1 MIAMLAALVGATTA
15 PCIPI
20 AGADRLWSASTR
32 WVIAGELHGTNETPD
47 AFANLVCLAAA
58 TGRPVTVALEYP
70 ADGQAVIDAWLA
82 SDGDTAARSA
92 LLTLPIWSKES
103 QDGRSSVAFLRLWNT
118 LRVMKQ
124 SRTITG
130 VVASDVGRS
139 TPPGQTRD
147 AAMAAS
153 WTAIPKNDRDLV
165 LILVGN
171 VHAMRKPA
179 IFGDRKIITAGSLMP
194 RRQTVSI
201 NVIGIG
207 GTAWTCESD
216 GCREH
221 DSGPRRPAVAGI
233 TFDKNAE
240 RSWDATYQL
249 GGGTTAAA
257 PAITR

>member
-15 PCIPI
+15 PCVPV
-20 AGADRLWSASTR
+20 AGADRLWSATTR
-32 WVIAGELHGTNETPD
+32 WVIVGELHGTNEIPD
-47 AFANLVCLAAA
+47 AFANLLCLAAV

-70 ADGQAVIDAWLA
+70 ADGQAVIDAWLE

-92 LLTLPIWSKES
+92 LLKLPIWSTEF
-103 QDGRSSVAFLRLWNT
+103 QDGRSSVAFLRLWDT

-124 SRTITG
+124 SGTIAG

-139 TPPGQTRD
+139 MPPGQTRD

-153 WTAIPKNDRDLV
+153 WTAIPRNDRDLV

-201 NVIGIG
+201 NVIGSG

-221 DSGPRRPAVAGI
+221 DSGPPRPAVAGI
-233 TFDKNAE
+233 TFDKNPG
-240 RSWDATYQL
+240 RSWDATYRL
-249 GGGTTAAA
+249 GGGTTAAP
-257 PAITR
+257 PAITP

>member
-15 PCIPI
+15 PCIPV
-20 AGADRLWSASTR
+20 AGADRLWSAATR
-32 WVIAGELHGTNETPD
+32 WVIVGELHGTNETPD
-47 AFANLVCLAAA
+47 AFANLVCLAAV

-82 SDGDTAARSA
+82 SDGDPAARSA
-92 LLTLPIWSKES
+92 LLTLPIWSKEF
-103 QDGRSSVAFLRLWNT
+103 QDGRSSIAFLRLWNT

-124 SRTITG
+124 SGTITG

-153 WTAIPKNDRDLV
+153 WTAIPKHDRDLV

-201 NVIGIG
+201 NVISVG

-240 RSWDATYQL
+240 RSWDAIYQL